1 MALVRLQLHLSLV
14 HFLPSDIAPPTN
26 LDNVLDCFSSCL
38 RHQQCVSLIY
48 SRNNKQCYT
57 YPGRLE
63 VPFWGTDI
71 NTDLD
76 IYNTNRDG
84 YGCPSHLG
92 YDFNS
97 TMNVCFKIHGDVKTS
112 RSSATSICVSEG
124 GHLIR
129 INSSAKD
136 ELIFVIWTD
145 GIVHID
151 GMCTAGEGWKYSNGD
166 NVTYFRWQQ
175 GEPNSAC
182 GVGWGECLAS
192 VWSGFHDAACV
203 YELPFICEIDM

>member
-1 MALVRLQLHLSLV
+1 MALLRLQLHLSLV

-26 LDNVLDCFSSCL
+26 VDNVLDCFSSCL
-38 RHQQCVSLIY
+38 RYQQCVSLIY
-48 SRNNKQCYT
+48 NRNNKQCYT

-97 TMNVCFKIHGDVKTS
+97 PMNVCFKIHGDVKYGHYHAD
-112 RSSATSICVSEG
+112 RICLSEG
-124 GHLIR
+124 AHLIR

-136 ELIFVIWTD
+136 ELVSVMWPK
-145 GIVHID
+145 GYVHID
-151 GMCTAGEGWKYSNGD
+151 GMCTVGKGWMYSNGD
-166 NVTYFRWQQ
+166 NVTYFRWKDDQ
-175 GEPNSAC
+175 PNGNCGTWGMCLHSA
-182 GVGWGECLAS
+182 S
-192 VWSGFHDAACV
+192 SGFNDIKCSLP
-203 YELPFICEIDM
+203 YPFICEIDI